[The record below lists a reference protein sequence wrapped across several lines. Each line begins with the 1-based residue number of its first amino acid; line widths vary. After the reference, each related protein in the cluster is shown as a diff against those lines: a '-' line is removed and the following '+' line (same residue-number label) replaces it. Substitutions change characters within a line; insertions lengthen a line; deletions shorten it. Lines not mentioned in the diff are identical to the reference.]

1 MYLSRKCGGRGMK
14 SVEREYK
21 NTKIKTAVKLFSNPD
36 PAMAAVRSFEAK
48 PVQSGRHSIIK
59 DAQKYA
65 RELGLQLKLD
75 FPDPVW
81 YTTDGHEVR
90 GAKIKNCLTKA
101 HQQELRDKVEGE
113 KWQGKLTKRRWE
125 DDSLKVEECFAWLH
139 HWKTAPTHTIVGAH
153 EL

>member
-1 MYLSRKCGGRGMK
+1 MK

-48 PVQSGRHSIIK
+48 AVQSGRHSIVK

-75 FPDPVW
+75 FPDPVC
-81 YTTDGHEVR
+81 YTADGHKVR
-90 GAKIKNCLTKA
+90 GAKIKNCLG
-101 HQQELRDKVEGE
+101 RS
-113 KWQGKLTKRRWE
+113 GKE
-125 DDSLKVEECFAWLH
+125 S
-139 HWKTAPTHTIVGAH
+139 
-153 EL
+153 